1 MEYYLQVRKEVLYMN
16 KKILNGILESLV
28 YRYFNNENLKTL
40 IKEAREKLH
49 KEK

>member
-1 MEYYLQVRKEVLYMN
+1 MNRDILEEVLEEL
-16 KKILNGILESLV
+16 I
-28 YRYFNNENLKTL
+28 YRYFNNEDLETL

>member
-1 MEYYLQVRKEVLYMN
+1 MN
-16 KKILNGILESLV
+16 KKKTLNKILEDLV
-28 YRYFNNENLKTL
+28 YRYFNNENLETL

>member
-1 MEYYLQVRKEVLYMN
+1 MKFTSLSSGSSGNSLLIETDKTR
-16 KKILNGILESLV
+16 ILIDAGFTGKRLE
-28 YRYFNNENLKTL
+28 TL

>member
-1 MEYYLQVRKEVLYMN
+1 MKG
-16 KKILNGILESLV
+16 KKILNKVLEDLV
-28 YRYFNNENLKTL
+28 YRYFNNEDLETL

>member
-1 MEYYLQVRKEVLYMN
+1 MKD
-16 KKILNGILESLV
+16 KKILNKVLEDLV
-28 YRYFNNENLKTL
+28 YRYFNNEDLKTL

>member
-1 MEYYLQVRKEVLYMN
+1 MKN
-16 KKILNGILESLV
+16 KKALNKVLEDLV
-28 YRYFNNENLKTL
+28 YRYFNNEDLETL

>member
-1 MEYYLQVRKEVLYMN
+1 MNKNIINEVL
-16 KKILNGILESLV
+16 EELV
-28 YRYFNNENLKTL
+28 YKYFNNEDLETL

>member
-1 MEYYLQVRKEVLYMN
+1 MNRDILEEVLEEL
-16 KKILNGILESLV
+16 I
-28 YRYFNNENLKTL
+28 YRYFNNEDLKTL

>member
-1 MEYYLQVRKEVLYMN
+1 MNRDILEEVL
-16 KKILNGILESLV
+16 EDLV
-28 YRYFNNENLKTL
+28 NRYFNNEDLETL

>member
-1 MEYYLQVRKEVLYMN
+1 MKN
-16 KKILNGILESLV
+16 KKILNKVLGDLV
-28 YRYFNNENLKTL
+28 YRYFNNEDLETL

>member
-1 MEYYLQVRKEVLYMN
+1 MNRDILEEVL
-16 KKILNGILESLV
+16 EELV
-28 YRYFNNENLKTL
+28 YRYFNNEDLETL

>member
-1 MEYYLQVRKEVLYMN
+1 MQIHMN
-16 KKILNGILESLV
+16 KNIINKILEEIV
-28 YRYFNNENLKTL
+28 YRYFNNEDLETL

>member
-1 MEYYLQVRKEVLYMN
+1 MNRDILEEVL
-16 KKILNGILESLV
+16 EELV
-28 YRYFNNENLKTL
+28 YRYFNNEDLKTL

>member
-1 MEYYLQVRKEVLYMN
+1 MNRDILEEVLEDL
-16 KKILNGILESLV
+16 I
-28 YRYFNNENLKTL
+28 YRYFNNEDLETL

>member
-1 MEYYLQVRKEVLYMN
+1 MNRDILEEVLEN
-16 KKILNGILESLV
+16 LI
-28 YRYFNNENLKTL
+28 YRYFNNEDLKTL

>member
-1 MEYYLQVRKEVLYMN
+1 MKNKIVLN
-16 KKILNGILESLV
+16 KILEDLV
-28 YRYFNNENLKTL
+28 YRYFNNEDLETL

>member
-1 MEYYLQVRKEVLYMN
+1 MN
-16 KKILNGILESLV
+16 RDILEELI
-28 YRYFNNENLKTL
+28 YRYFNNEDLETL

>member
-1 MEYYLQVRKEVLYMN
+1 MNRDILEEVL
-16 KKILNGILESLV
+16 EELV
-28 YRYFNNENLKTL
+28 YKYFNNEDLETL

>member
-1 MEYYLQVRKEVLYMN
+1 MKN
-16 KKILNGILESLV
+16 KKTLNKVLEDLV
-28 YRYFNNENLKTL
+28 YRYFNNEDLETL

>member
-1 MEYYLQVRKEVLYMN
+1 MQNKEL
-16 KKILNGILESLV
+16 LNEILEEIV
-28 YRYFNNENLKTL
+28 YRYFKNEDLETL

>member
-1 MEYYLQVRKEVLYMN
+1 MNRDILEEVL
-16 KKILNGILESLV
+16 EDLV
-28 YRYFNNENLKTL
+28 YRYFNNEDLKTL

>member
-1 MEYYLQVRKEVLYMN
+1 MNRDILEEVL
-16 KKILNGILESLV
+16 EDLV
-28 YRYFNNENLKTL
+28 NRYFNNEDLKTL

>member
-1 MEYYLQVRKEVLYMN
+1 MNKNIINEVL
-16 KKILNGILESLV
+16 EELV
-28 YRYFNNENLKTL
+28 YKYFNNEDLKTL

>member
-1 MEYYLQVRKEVLYMN
+1 MN
-16 KKILNGILESLV
+16 KNIINEILEDLV
-28 YRYFNNENLKTL
+28 YRYFNNEDLETL

>member
-1 MEYYLQVRKEVLYMN
+1 MKN
-16 KKILNGILESLV
+16 KKILNKVLEELV
-28 YRYFNNENLKTL
+28 YKYFNNEDLETL

>member
-1 MEYYLQVRKEVLYMN
+1 MNRDILEEVLEDL
-16 KKILNGILESLV
+16 I
-28 YRYFNNENLKTL
+28 YRYFNNEDLKTL

>member
-1 MEYYLQVRKEVLYMN
+1 MN
-16 KKILNGILESLV
+16 RDILEKVLEDLV

>member
-1 MEYYLQVRKEVLYMN
+1 MKN
-16 KKILNGILESLV
+16 KKILNKVLEDLV
-28 YRYFNNENLKTL
+28 NRYFNNEDLETL